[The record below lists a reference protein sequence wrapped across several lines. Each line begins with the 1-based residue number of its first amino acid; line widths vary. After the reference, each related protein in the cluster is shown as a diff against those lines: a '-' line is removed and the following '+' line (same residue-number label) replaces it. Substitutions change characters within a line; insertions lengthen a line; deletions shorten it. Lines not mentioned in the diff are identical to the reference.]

1 MRGKDRIINEK
12 KKKKKKKKKKE
23 KKLRTQCVLRNKLKV
38 NIQ

>member
-12 KKKKKKKKKKE
+12 KKKKKKKE
-23 KKLRTQCVLRNKLKV
+23 KKFRTQCVLRNKLKV